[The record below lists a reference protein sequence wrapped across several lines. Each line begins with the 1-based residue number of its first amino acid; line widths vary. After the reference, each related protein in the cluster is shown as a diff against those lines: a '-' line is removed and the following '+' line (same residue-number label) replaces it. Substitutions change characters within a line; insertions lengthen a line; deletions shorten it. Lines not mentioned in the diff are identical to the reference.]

1 LITSSAARTRTVSA
15 SLSSTGSVTS
25 VAKADLSGE
34 ANLTTQGSVLFAS
47 ELTKQGLSNLQ
58 AFGSVSADAN
68 LKFNVSSNLVSSS
81 LLYGVLSGR
90 TFFET
95 SSLSSTSNIVSLG
108 SYKANAVFDSTIEE
122 AFRLTES
129 GDTRITEDGD
139 TRITF
144 GANPNFVYGT
154 LVALGTEI
162 EFSAIA
168 YIKERGAWR
177 TFDPYVKFNDIWDEP
192 QAIYK
197 KIGNNWKRVY

>member
-1 LITSSAARTRTVSA
+1 
-15 SLSSTGSVTS
+15 
-25 VAKADLSGE
+25 
-34 ANLTTQGSVLFAS
+34 
-47 ELTKQGLSNLQ
+47 LSNLQ
-58 AFGSVSADAN
+58 AFGSVSADAI
-68 LKFNVSSNLVSSS
+68 LKASTSSSLVSSS
-81 LLYGVLSGR
+81 SLSGTLGR
-90 TFFET
+90 TLAGAASLTAQGSLSGIAGRKFFGA
-95 SSLSSTSNIVSLG
+95 SSPSSTSNIVSLG
-108 SYKANAVFDSTIEE
+108 NYKANAVFDTDLEGI
-122 AFRLTES
+122 RLTES

-144 GANPNFVYGT
+144 GANPNIVYGT

-177 TFDPYVKFNDIWDEP
+177 TFDPYVKFNDLWDEP

>member
-95 SSLSSTSNIVSLG
+95 SSPSSTSNIVSLG
-108 SYKANAVFDSTIEE
+108 NYKANAVFDTSLEGI
-122 AFRLTES
+122 RLTES

-144 GANPNFVYGT
+144 GVNPNIVYGT

-177 TFDPYVKFNDIWDEP
+177 TFDPYVKFNDLWDEP